1 MQALLGALGVW
12 HSTTRKIGGA
22 LVLQF
27 FAANNTKIGRGNPIH
42 SENAS
47 SFFDRE
53 ELVMENKQIMTV
65 RESFDLEIREFE
77 QAVMV
82 RYFECQPD
90 RKATDQELE
99 NVLVWAHS
107 SRTDGAILDGLLRGD
122 LQVRFDDGQLS
133 CRTFSPTAEP
143 EKNLD
148 DQEFKS

>member
-1 MQALLGALGVW
+1 MSEIKHMTFQESLNLD
-12 HSTTRKIGGA
+12 IG
-22 LVLQF
+22 
-27 FAANNTKIGRGNPIH
+27 
-42 SENAS
+42 
-47 SFFDRE
+47 
-53 ELVMENKQIMTV
+53 
-65 RESFDLEIREFE
+65 EFE
-77 QAVMV
+77 QAVLV

-90 RKATDQELE
+90 RKATEQDLE
-99 NVLVWAHS
+99 DVLVWAHS

>member
-1 MQALLGALGVW
+1 MYETLLSGNLQEKLNMSEIK
-12 HSTTRKIGGA
+12 HMTFQESLNLDIG
-22 LVLQF
+22 
-27 FAANNTKIGRGNPIH
+27 
-42 SENAS
+42 
-47 SFFDRE
+47 
-53 ELVMENKQIMTV
+53 
-65 RESFDLEIREFE
+65 EFE
-77 QAVMV
+77 QAVLV